1 MPAKT
6 WAPPKGVSVDWEI
19 ITPAVAA
26 EYLDQNT
33 DNRHLRSRA
42 VDMYTRNMLAGEWKV
57 TGETIKFDRNGR
69 LIDGQH
75 RLAAIIRAEKQ
86 QPCLVVRGLEPEV
99 QGVIDTNLHRTAGDM
114 LRFRGV
120 VQGDQYVMAS
130 VGRIGVA
137 RETGRL
143 NSYGTINA
151 SISHIEIGDWLTRN
165 PDSMEVVKK
174 TRAIVG
180 KKINVAPSPFAYA
193 MWALYRIDAEA
204 ADSFLEAITEF
215 KTEGENDPRTTLIRA
230 FSLST
235 YSHRPGITIGLMFTT
250 WNAWRSGQILR
261 SLPLVDA
268 KGKQLVIPEPI

>member
-99 QGVIDTNLHRTAGDM
+99 QGVIDTNLHR
-114 LRFRGV
+114 
-120 VQGDQYVMAS
+120 
-130 VGRIGVA
+130 
-137 RETGRL
+137 
-143 NSYGTINA
+143 
-151 SISHIEIGDWLTRN
+151 
-165 PDSMEVVKK
+165 
-174 TRAIVG
+174 
-180 KKINVAPSPFAYA
+180 
-193 MWALYRIDAEA
+193 IDAEA